1 MPVAFGSIVFAQ
13 IRYLVVNLNKKNQKS
28 SVSEIAHLL
37 GLYGESAFVYL
48 LRCLTEEIDFRDPKL
63 QKDQLKVQLLSQEYA
78 KLMGLPNHATILC
91 DVLGGATV
99 PVQEDFL
106 GAICKAV
113 KATPAQQIAMGLA
126 LAQCADGQ
134 LSSDGLKLLKSRLTD
149 LGLPPHNRA
158 DGVSSLP
165 ESLLHSLLFFLERRE
180 GLTKQR
186 TALLKILH
194 QLHPQEKAPLSMLP
208 LLYGAEEEHTPGD
221 LNSRLVFD
229 VERTRAVPPSGQTV
243 LTAKSMELA
252 DLMQDLGYS
261 CCANTKCL
269 SEVLG
274 EFSEVDVAAVG
285 GAVGMMART
294 ASSLDDSLSLH
305 SAFSMAVSGKYLEF
319 DAKFDADKEDS
330 VKVHPREPLPPPHP
344 ILSSPPLV
352 PTHDHPS
359 SSPLPMS
366 LCICTGVDRVEC
378 GCFC

>member
-63 QKDQLKVQLLSQEYA
+63 QKDQLKVQLLCQEYA
-78 KLMGLPNHATILC
+78 KLMSLPNHATILC
-91 DVLGGATV
+91 DVLKVATV
-99 PVQEDFL
+99 STQEDFL
-106 GAICKAV
+106 GALCKAV
-113 KATPAQQIAMGLA
+113 KASTAQQIAMGLA

-134 LSSDGLKLLKSRLTD
+134 LSSDGLKLLKAKLTD
-149 LGLPPHNRA
+149 LGVPPHNRA
-158 DGVSSLP
+158 DGVTSLS

-194 QLHPQEKAPLSMLP
+194 QFYPQEKAPLSMLP
-208 LLYGAEEEHTPGD
+208 LLYGAEGEHSPGD
-221 LNSRLVFD
+221 LNSRFVFD
-229 VERTRAVPPSGQTV
+229 ADRTRSLSLSRQTA
-243 LTAKSMELA
+243 LIAKRMELA

-261 CCANTKCL
+261 CCTTTKCL
-269 SEVLG
+269 VEVLG
-274 EFSEVDVAAVG
+274 EFSEVEVAAVG
-285 GAVGMMART
+285 AAIGMMART
-294 ASSLDDSLSLH
+294 VSSLDDSLSLH

-330 VKVHPREPLPPPHP
+330 VKVRLH
-344 ILSSPPLV
+344 I
-352 PTHDHPS
+352 
-359 SSPLPMS
+359 
-366 LCICTGVDRVEC
+366 
-378 GCFC
+378 